1 MGSIIGID
9 LGTTNS
15 CVSVVENGKAR
26 VIENSEGAR
35 TTPSVVA
42 FTNDGQT
49 LVGAAAKRQAVTN
62 PQNTLYAVKRLIG
75 RRYED
80 KEVVKERKLTP
91 FSIVKADNGD
101 AWVEVKGKKR
111 APQQISAN
119 ILQKM
124 RKAAEEYLG
133 SEVKEAVITVPAY
146 FNDAQR
152 QATKD
157 AGRIAGLEVKRI
169 INEPTAAALAFGM
182 DKEEMQEQKIVVF
195 DLGGGTFD
203 ISIIEMVNID
213 GERQFE
219 VLSTNGDTFL
229 GGEDFDQAIIAHLVE
244 QFKKENGMDLKAD
257 IIALQRLKEA
267 AEKAKIELSVAEQTE
282 INLPYIT
289 ADATGPKHLV
299 LNMTRATLEN
309 LVAKLLDRCE
319 RPCRT
324 ALKDAK
330 ISGKVGAVLLVG
342 GMTRM
347 PAVEKKVKEI
357 FGVEPRKNINPDE
370 AVAMGAAV
378 QAAVLQGDIK
388 DVLLLDVTPLS
399 LGIETEG
406 GVMTKL
412 IEKNTTIPTKTAK
425 VFSTASDNQPAVT
438 VHVLQGEREVASG
451 NKSLGQFNLDDIPS
465 APRGMPQIEVTFDI
479 DANGILHV
487 SAKDKK
493 TGKESHITIKDSSG
507 LSEDEVARM
516 VREAEEHAED
526 DRKTAQKAQARNQCD
541 ALAHSVRRQL
551 NEQGAE
557 LDDAEK
563 QKIED
568 ALAAAELA
576 VKEGETDDINAK
588 AGELAQAAA
597 VLQEKEAQQKTAE
610 NGSGGG
616 DGGGDDNVVDA
627 DFQEVDDDAK

>member
-1 MGSIIGID
+1 
-9 LGTTNS
+9 
-15 CVSVVENGKAR
+15 
-26 VIENSEGAR
+26 
-35 TTPSVVA
+35 
-42 FTNDGQT
+42 
-49 LVGAAAKRQAVTN
+49 
-62 PQNTLYAVKRLIG
+62 
-75 RRYED
+75 
-80 KEVVKERKLTP
+80 
-91 FSIVKADNGD
+91 
-101 AWVEVKGKKR
+101 
-111 APQQISAN
+111 
-119 ILQKM
+119 
-124 RKAAEEYLG
+124 
-133 SEVKEAVITVPAY
+133 
-146 FNDAQR
+146 
-152 QATKD
+152 
-157 AGRIAGLEVKRI
+157 
-169 INEPTAAALAFGM
+169 
-182 DKEEMQEQKIVVF
+182 MQEQKIVVF

-388 DVLLLDVTPLS
+388 GCVVV
-399 LGIETEG
+399 G
-406 GVMTKL
+406 
-412 IEKNTTIPTKTAK
+412 
-425 VFSTASDNQPAVT
+425 
-438 VHVLQGEREVASG
+438 
-451 NKSLGQFNLDDIPS
+451 
-465 APRGMPQIEVTFDI
+465 
-479 DANGILHV
+479 
-487 SAKDKK
+487 
-493 TGKESHITIKDSSG
+493 
-507 LSEDEVARM
+507 
-516 VREAEEHAED
+516 
-526 DRKTAQKAQARNQCD
+526 CD
-541 ALAHSVRRQL
+541 A
-551 NEQGAE
+551 
-557 LDDAEK
+557 
-563 QKIED
+563 
-568 ALAAAELA
+568 A
-576 VKEGETDDINAK
+576 VF
-588 AGELAQAAA
+588 
-597 VLQEKEAQQKTAE
+597 
-610 NGSGGG
+610 G
-616 DGGGDDNVVDA
+616 D
-627 DFQEVDDDAK
+627 